1 MADFGY
7 KIDFAR
13 DTEDPERVF
22 RAMLGLIE
30 FSKVTDNTLIKYLDV
45 EIESTLVLE
54 NIEQGSF
61 IVWFKNILNPVD
73 ANQKI
78 NIKSICS
85 YLTKAKLDIIKF
97 IGDRDTINDRSE
109 ILELQEILKESAQE
123 TESNPLGIYTAPSEK
138 DLLLITDKLQ
148 KPNSELQKAD
158 KLYYLTQNASFSIN
172 PKFSLSEESQENLL
186 FKEVTKNEDEMVL
199 KIKKPDY
206 LGESKW
212 IFKHGKRR
220 IEAKIGDLEW
230 LESFRI
236 RDVIIYPG
244 TAIKAIVEVI
254 HKYDFSGKLISTQYT
269 IQKVIEIIPPPPSPG
284 TQFSLFPDE

>member
-73 ANQKI
+73 PNQKI
-78 NIKSICS
+78 NVKSICS
-85 YLTKAKLDIIKF
+85 YLGRGKLDIIKF
-97 IGDRDTINDRSE
+97 MNDRNTINNRSE
-109 ILELQEILKESAQE
+109 ILELQEILKESPPE
-123 TESNPLGIYTAPSEK
+123 TESNPLGIYTAPSDKE
-138 DLLLITDKLQ
+138 LLSNIDKFC
-148 KPNSELQKAD
+148 KASSELKKSDQ
-158 KLYYLTQNASFSIN
+158 LFYLIKKSTFPVNRHFY
-172 PKFSLSEESQENLL
+172 LSEESKEKLL
-186 FKEVTKNEDEMVL
+186 FKEVIENELTMIL
-199 KIKKPDY
+199 KVKKPDY

-212 IFKHGKRR
+212 EFKHEKRR
-220 IEAKIGDLEW
+220 IEAKIADLEW
-230 LESFRI
+230 LQSFRNG
-236 RDVIIYPG
+236 DVFIFPR
-244 TAIKAIVEVI
+244 ASIKAIVKIVS
-254 HKYDFSGKLISTQYT
+254 KYDHGGKLISSQYT
-269 IQKVIEIIPPPPSPG
+269 IKKVIEVIPPSPPPG
-284 TQFSLFPDE
+284 TQLSLFPDE

>member
-13 DTEDPERVF
+13 ETEDPGRVF

-45 EIESTLVLE
+45 EIESTLVLD

-61 IVWFKNILNPVD
+61 IVWLKNILKSVD
-73 ANQKI
+73 DNQEI
-78 NIKSICS
+78 NIQSVSS
-85 YLTKAKLDIIKF
+85 YLVKAKSEIIQF
-97 IGDRDTINDRSE
+97 ISDRDTIKDNSE
-109 ILELQEILKESAQE
+109 FLELEERLKLLAQE
-123 TESNPLGIYTAPSEK
+123 TESNPLDIYQAPNEK
-138 DLLLITDKLQ
+138 DLLSSIDKFG
-148 KPNSELQKAD
+148 KASSELQKAD
-158 KLYYLTQNASFSIN
+158 KLSYLTKDSSFLIN
-172 PKFSLSEESQENLL
+172 RNFSLSEESKENLL
-186 FKEVTKNEDEMVL
+186 FKEVSKNEYEMVL

-212 IFKHGKRR
+212 IFKHRKRR

-230 LESFRI
+230 LESFRS
-236 RDVIIYPG
+236 RDVLIFPG

-254 HKYDFSGKLISTQYT
+254 DKYDFSGKLISTQYT
-269 IQKVIEIIPPPPSPG
+269 IQKVIEIIPPPSSSG
-284 TQFSLFPDE
+284 TQLSLFPDE